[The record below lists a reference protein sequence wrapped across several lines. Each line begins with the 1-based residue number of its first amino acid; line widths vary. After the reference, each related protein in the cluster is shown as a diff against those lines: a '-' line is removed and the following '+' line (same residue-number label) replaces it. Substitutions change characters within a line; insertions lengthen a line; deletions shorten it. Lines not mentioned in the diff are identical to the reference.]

1 MWLLIAKYSLISG
14 ISWVPFCRPWGW
26 CWQRL
31 GIMCCSTLFCWITV
45 EWFTRAWNHQT
56 SNCKFVSTGE
66 TYLRAPLLC
75 LGWGGTPLLSLRWR
89 WASTWWNSRLCSRL
103 CRLRYVSHWST
114 ATIRRLP
121 RWSRG
126 TSAIHCCHLCTYKNN
141 TESQLTHTQSQTLV
155 SKYAVVLFVLESN
168 FILLFLGYGTVKIKF
183 ETSESQHIFI
193 YTLWFTFVLSQ
204 NVILFSFK
212 CIIIHYW
219 NQKQKGIN
227 FKPR

>member
-126 TSAIHCCHLCTYKNN
+126 TSAIHCCHLCTYKKKYRVTTYSYPKSN
-141 TESQLTHTQSQTLV
+141 TCKQICCGSLCPRV
-155 SKYAVVLFVLESN
+155 KFY
-168 FILLFLGYGTVKIKF
+168 FI
-183 ETSESQHIFI
+183 IFGVR
-193 YTLWFTFVLSQ
+193 Y
-204 NVILFSFK
+204 
-212 CIIIHYW
+212 C
-219 NQKQKGIN
+219 
-227 FKPR
+227 

>member
-1 MWLLIAKYSLISG
+1 MNRMIALSDWRSRCMVYTRADAQKEHQQRLDNRDNNNKLIKQMWLLIAKYSLISG

-141 TESQLTHTQSQTLV
+141 TE
-155 SKYAVVLFVLESN
+155 
-168 FILLFLGYGTVKIKF
+168 
-183 ETSESQHIFI
+183 
-193 YTLWFTFVLSQ
+193 
-204 NVILFSFK
+204 
-212 CIIIHYW
+212 
-219 NQKQKGIN
+219 
-227 FKPR
+227 

>member
-1 MWLLIAKYSLISG
+1 MNRMIALSDWRSRCMVCTRADAQKEHQQRLDNRDNNNKLIKQMWLLIAKYSLISG

-31 GIMCCSTLFCWITV
+31 GIMCCSTLFWWITV

-141 TESQLTHTQSQTLV
+141 TE
-155 SKYAVVLFVLESN
+155 
-168 FILLFLGYGTVKIKF
+168 
-183 ETSESQHIFI
+183 
-193 YTLWFTFVLSQ
+193 
-204 NVILFSFK
+204 
-212 CIIIHYW
+212 
-219 NQKQKGIN
+219 
-227 FKPR
+227 